1 MSKCRKDYSVP
12 CQSNDNVSKAELF
25 ERIRSLAFV
34 KQELILY
41 LDTHPNCKVALDYFY
56 QTVDAL
62 KSYVDEYEEKYGP
75 LTAAG
80 NRDTEEWTWVKEPWP
95 WHRDSDVMNGK
106 WKGEGR

>member
-12 CQSNDNVSKAELF
+12 CQSNDNVSKAALF

-80 NRDTEEWTWVKEPWP
+80 NRDTEEWTWVKEPWLGTEIP
-95 WHRDSDVMNGK
+95 ML
-106 WKGEGR
+106 